1 QFDAYAP
8 FPDLHVNGKQ
18 TLSENIADLAG
29 LSASHDAW
37 LASLDGKPA
46 PAVEGFSGEQQF
58 FLGYAQS
65 WRQKYREPL
74 LRRLV
79 VSDGHAPDEYRAQTV
94 RNLDAWYLAFD
105 VQPKQSLYLPPK
117 DRVRVW

>member
-1 QFDAYAP
+1 
-8 FPDLHVNGKQ
+8 
-18 TLSENIADLAG
+18 
-29 LSASHDAW
+29 
-37 LASLDGKPA
+37 
-46 PAVEGFSGEQQF
+46 AVEGFSGEQQF

-74 LRRLV
+74 LRRLI